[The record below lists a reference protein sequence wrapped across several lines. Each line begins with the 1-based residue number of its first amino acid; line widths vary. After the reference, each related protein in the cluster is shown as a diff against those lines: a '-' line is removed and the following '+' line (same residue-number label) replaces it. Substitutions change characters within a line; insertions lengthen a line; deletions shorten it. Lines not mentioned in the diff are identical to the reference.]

1 MSGFSANAFF
11 LSSREGHDYLNY
23 FTMKL
28 PVFIMESCN
37 CDTFFFSFFFPF
49 VPLLSVHV
57 CSTPPVVRKP
67 LVQRWTPGA
76 FNVRSDPTAY
86 CTDEGQLG
94 TDECAQVCG
103 GSLS

>member
-37 CDTFFFSFFFPF
+37 CDTFFFLLSFFLLFLSF
-49 VPLLSVHV
+49 LCMCVPHHRSLGNRLSKGGHQVLLT
-57 CSTPPVVRKP
+57 CAATLLRT
-67 LVQRWTPGA
+67 VQTKA
-76 FNVRSDPTAY
+76 S
-86 CTDEGQLG
+86 
-94 TDECAQVCG
+94 
-103 GSLS
+103 